1 MKEKTKKTMK
11 KEGNK
16 NRQITKKNREI
27 EISREERE
35 KEKSV
40 RDKNAWRKSEL
51 DKVIARKVECK
62 RKR

>member
-16 NRQITKKNREI
+16 NRQITKKTQRNRNI
-27 EISREERE
+27 ERRERE
-35 KEKSV
+35 GK
-40 RDKNAWRKSEL
+40 
-51 DKVIARKVECK
+51 K